1 MARCVSGFFIDIG
14 VKHKSFPDGF
24 ILGVECDGRAY
35 HSSKSAR
42 DRDILRQEILEG
54 LGWNI
59 YRIWSTDW
67 FLDPNK
73 ELKKL
78 DKQNLNIMRNWKIAL
93 KEYIDNYYLDYLN

>member
-1 MARCVSGFFIDIG
+1 MAVSERVGSGFFIDIG

-67 FLDPNK
+67 FSDPNK

-78 DKQNLNIMRNWKIAL
+78 DNHIKGLLKKI
-93 KEYIDNYYLDYLN
+93 N

>member
-1 MARCVSGFFIDIG
+1 MGYEIAHEVGVSGFFIDIG

-24 ILGVECDGRAY
+24 LLGVECDGRAY

-67 FLDPNK
+67 FKDPNK

-78 DKQNLNIMRNWKIAL
+78 GFIATVVLVCIFLNVIKN
-93 KEYIDNYYLDYLN
+93 